1 MQFLFLENFIT
12 DGKVFCVF
20 QNVLNWELKENSFC
34 IYTGDR
40 EKETLKN
47 RTF

>member
-34 IYTGDR
+34 IHTGDR